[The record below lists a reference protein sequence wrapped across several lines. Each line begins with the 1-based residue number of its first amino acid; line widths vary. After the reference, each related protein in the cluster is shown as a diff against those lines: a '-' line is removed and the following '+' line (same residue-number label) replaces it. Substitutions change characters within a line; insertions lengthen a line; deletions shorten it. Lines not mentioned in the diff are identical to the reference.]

1 MLLDCAGKVL
11 DLTQPQVMGVLNV
24 TPDSFSDGGRFVTR
38 DAALMH
44 ARQMVTEGAGIIDVG
59 GESTRPG
66 AAAVSVQEELDRTIP
81 VIEAISNELDVIIS
95 IDTSKPEVMRM
106 AVQAGARFINDV
118 YALRADQAL
127 QTAVQLK
134 VPVCLMHM
142 QGKPRTMQ
150 QQPQYT
156 NVVQEVK
163 EFLISRRDACVAAGL
178 PSTQILLDPGFG
190 FGKALKHN
198 LQLFRHL
205 AEFTSLNQPMLAG
218 VSRKFM
224 ISAVLNLPV
233 DQRLS
238 ASVALAAL
246 AVWLGARII
255 RAHDVAATVHAI
267 RMTDAVLSTP

>member
-1 MLLDCAGKVL
+1 
-11 DLTQPQVMGVLNV
+11 
-24 TPDSFSDGGRFVTR
+24 
-38 DAALMH
+38 
-44 ARQMVTEGAGIIDVG
+44 
-59 GESTRPG
+59 
-66 AAAVSVQEELDRTIP
+66 
-81 VIEAISNELDVIIS
+81 
-95 IDTSKPEVMRM
+95 M
-106 AVQAGARFINDV
+106 AVQAGAGFINDV

-142 QGKPRTMQ
+142 QGEPRTMQ

-156 NVVQEVK
+156 DIVQEVK
-163 EFLISRRDACVAAGL
+163 TFLITRRDACVAAGL
-178 PSTQILLDPGFG
+178 SPTQILLDPGFG

-198 LQLFRHL
+198 LQLFHHL
-205 AEFTSLNQPMLAG
+205 AEFTSLNQPVLAG
-218 VSRKFM
+218 VSRKSM

-267 RMTDAVLSTP
+267 RLTDAVLSAP